1 MVLASHPVRM
11 TSTNLEAINL
21 RDLPFDRFGTAI
33 FPVDDMTPHSDKD
46 AKLCFDDP
54 NLRYYVMRLRSRPAV
69 LTGMTR
75 HRRATQCLGSAD
87 GQPWWLAVAAPDV
100 EPSQLN
106 RSTVQLVKVQQ
117 GEALQLH
124 QNTWH
129 AGPFFLAKNALFF
142 NLELTDTNLT
152 DHNFHRIEA
161 SMKLIMH

>member
-1 MVLASHPVRM
+1 M
-11 TSTNLEAINL
+11 TETTLKAINL
-21 RDLPFDRFGTAI
+21 QDCPFDRFGTAI
-33 FPVDDMTPHSDKD
+33 FPVDDMSPHSDKD
-46 AKLCFDDP
+46 AKLSFDKP

-87 GQPWWLAVAAPDV
+87 GQPWWLAIAAPDV
-100 EPSQLN
+100 KPEQLN
-106 RSTVQLVKVQQ
+106 RSTVQLVKMQQ

-129 AGPFFLAKNALFF
+129 AGPYFLTKSALFF

-152 DHNFHRIEA
+152 DHNFHRIET
-161 SMKLIMH
+161 SIKLIMN